1 MAHELMVPNGF
12 TDCLVRRYE
21 RYLSGTDLLCAQNG
35 VLDEACFKA
44 EAFDALLPGTP
55 KVHKNPQNAAV
66 PTWREVNT
74 YVCGNAKDQL
84 TGEAMAPHF
93 EYMSTGQRVRILKY
107 KNTGIESMI
116 LFQSEMT
123 DRLIYF

>member
-1 MAHELMVPNGF
+1 MAHELMVPSGF
-12 TDCLVRRYE
+12 KDCLVRRYE
-21 RYLSGTDLLCAQNG
+21 RYLAGTGLLCAQNG
-35 VLDEACFKA
+35 ALDEACYKS

-55 KVHKNPQNAAV
+55 KVHKNPKNATV

-93 EYMSTGQRVRILKY
+93 EYVGTGQRVRILKY
-107 KNTGIESMI
+107 KTGIESMI
-116 LFQSEMT
+116 FSHSGLT
-123 DRLIYF
+123 GKLTCA